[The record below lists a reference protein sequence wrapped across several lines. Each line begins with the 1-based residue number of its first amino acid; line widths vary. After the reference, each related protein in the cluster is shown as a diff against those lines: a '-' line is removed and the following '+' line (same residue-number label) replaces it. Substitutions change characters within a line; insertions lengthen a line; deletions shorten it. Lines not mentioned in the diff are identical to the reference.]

1 MLLLL
6 FSHVQ
11 LFCNSMDY
19 SPPGFSVHGVFQAWI
34 LAWVAISSSRGSPW
48 PRDWTDVCMW
58 KLLSRVQLFATPWT
72 ILQARILEW
81 VAFPFSRGSS
91 QPRDQIGVSWI
102 AGGFF
107 TNWAIREVSCI
118 GRWILNHW
126 AAREAQINWQ
136 IRVILMP
143 HSKYYSKRMYW
154 FSSLSFW
161 FIFIWILL
169 IFLVYCN
176 DFQICVL
183 NEQP

>member
-1 MLLLL
+1 MSNYFATPWTTVHQASLSMG
-6 FSHVQ
+6 FSRHEYWRG
-11 LFCNSMDY
+11 LPFL
-19 SPPGFSVHGVFQAWI
+19 PPGDLPDPGIELMCVYESCSVVPNSFE
-34 LAWVAISSSRGSPW
+34 
-48 PRDWTDVCMW
+48 
-58 KLLSRVQLFATPWT
+58 TPWT

-81 VAFPFSRGSS
+81 VAFSFSRGSS
-91 QPRDQIGVSWI
+91 QPRVRIGVSWI
-102 AGGFF
+102 TGRFF

-118 GRWILNHW
+118 GRWVLNHW
-126 AAREAQINWQ
+126 AAREVQINWQ